1 MALRMAI
8 AALFLLLWAAPGA
21 AGAGEPL
28 GDAGYLAFADRV
40 AAGLEPR
47 WDEAAGGYLSRDKGA
62 TARTNANMLI
72 VHAGAAL
79 ARRTGPAR
87 HDDRAA
93 RIVAAMT
100 RPPMLAIT
108 RREPGAQP
116 QPLLAQAPRRRRAR
130 PRVARLA
137 DRRGARVGVARPPG
151 ARAARPGSPR
161 PRGRPSTRCA
171 HHRQWRFPDALKNQI
186 NWNAQ
191 LYASAARM
199 TGDGRLLRGDY
210 RRHLVRFVRGAR
222 RPLHG
227 MRTTN
232 LGAGLGFHYSPELDE
247 ARPLN
252 FDTPEY
258 SHIVATTL
266 LYHREARA
274 AGMRAL
280 PAADVALLT
289 RWTTRLLLGN
299 WTHAG
304 YLNWDTGYGLHR
316 LHSGQYWAWSMQG
329 LLTIATA
336 EEFAARP
343 EHPRWAKA
351 LFDRGLRLYARWAD
365 AAGRAARAAAAVRHG
380 LRPPRPRPLREPDG
394 GERRARDPARPRP
407 RAVHRPAAVLR
418 LRPRA
423 PAPRRLH
430 AVVLDGGRPPHAR
443 RLPVRRHRARPA
455 ARPAR
460 RRRGHHGRR
469 PARHV
474 RRRGPRRGRSRRA
487 RLAARPAARREPA
500 PGARARALGLVQGA
514 DRDRGDPR
522 GARARDHDAHV
533 PPGVDRRALGR
544 PLPGGG
550 CAGYDVDVLLP
561 TWGET
566 ATRERPHARAR
577 RSPSRA
583 RARRRSRSRASA
595 GSSWA
600 RRRSRATPSPRCGRD
615 AGALLVPSAAP
626 RPQRTVPHPGP
637 GVAVRILE
645 DGRLTHATLSATLRP
660 RGLPD

>member
-1 MALRMAI
+1 
-8 AALFLLLWAAPGA
+8 
-21 AGAGEPL
+21 
-28 GDAGYLAFADRV
+28 V
-40 AAGLEPR
+40 
-47 WDEAAGGYLSRDKGA
+47 
-62 TARTNANMLI
+62 I

-100 RPPMLAIT
+100 RPPMLAVT
-108 RREPGAQP
+108 RASLGRNRSRCWRKRLDGGGRDHASLDSQIAEA
-116 QPLLAQAPRRRRAR
+116 LEWAWHARRA
-130 PRVARLA
+130 LTL
-137 DRRGARVGVARPPG
+137 PPG
-151 ARAARPGSPR
+151 LAAAAREAVE
-161 PRGRPSTRCA
+161 RCA

-210 RRHLVRFVRGAR
+210 RRHLMRFVRGAR

-247 ARPLN
+247 TRPLN
-252 FDTPEY
+252 FDAPEY

-266 LYHREARA
+266 LYHGEARA

-280 PAADVALLT
+280 PAADVALLR

-336 EEFAARP
+336 REFAARP

-365 AAGRAARAAAAVRHG
+365 EAGEPLAPQLPFDMVSDHRDHDLYASRMAANAVRAIRLGLGRARSTDPPPFYAYDREHQRLAVST
-380 LRPPRPRPLREPDG
+380 PWYST
-394 GERRARDPARPRP
+394 
-407 RAVHRPAAVLR
+407 
-418 LRPRA
+418 
-423 PAPRRLH
+423 
-430 AVVLDGGRPPHAR
+430 AVVPRTRDAFRYGGIE
-443 RLPVRRHRARPA
+443 L
-455 ARPAR
+455 
-460 RRRGHHGRR
+460 
-469 PARHV
+469 
-474 RRRGPRRGRSRRA
+474 A
-487 RLAARPAARREPA
+487 RL
-500 PGARARALGLVQGA
+500 LG
-514 DRDRGDPR
+514 PR
-522 GARARDHDAHV
+522 GAVAATTGGVPPATFGVVVRDAADRVVLASQPGRPRDASLRLEDGRARSGSFKALTAI
-533 PPGVDRRALGR
+533 GEIRAGR
-544 PLPGGG
+544 VRVTTTHTFRPAWIDERWDVRCARG
-550 CAGYDVDVLLP
+550 CEGYDVDVLLP
-561 TWGET
+561 TWGGT
-566 ATRERPHARAR
+566 ATVTAHT
-577 RSPSRA
+577 
-583 RARRRSRSRASA
+583 ASA
-595 GSSWA
+595 ALALSGPRA
-600 RRRSRATPSPRCGRD
+600 AVVPLAGVGRIELGATPESGYAVAALRAGR
-615 AGALLVPSAAP
+615 GALLVPSAAP